1 MKENREEFVA
11 FKDKYEPVL
20 DKLLVDKKWW
30 DETMSEAKRSS
41 ILFMLRVGSLAAIGG
56 AFVWLKANW
65 ARFFGV

>member
-1 MKENREEFVA
+1 MEKNREEFVA

-30 DETMSEAKRSS
+30 DETMSEAKRGSF
-41 ILFMLRVGSLAAIGG
+41 LFMLRMGALAAVGG
-56 AFVWLKANW
+56 ALIWIKVNW